1 MAGQL
6 QSSQADRVEVLAVRA
21 RHIGLRFAS
30 DDRGWKS
37 SSLGEARSRNYIAS
51 LVRGGEYVS
60 PSFSLAL
67 HQEERRCSTERVV
80 FVVER

>member
-21 RHIGLRFAS
+21 RHIGLRFAP

-37 SSLGEARSRNYIAS
+37 SSLGEARPRNYIAS